1 MKRRLTY
8 AAILVVLADVLL
20 LGAAWHV
27 APALS
32 LTAALA
38 VPAVEPMLAP
48 LYVEPH
54 REDLAVD
61 VAGSPLRADVY
72 RPTRAYAGVVLVHD
86 TAHPGPEVE
95 SLARVLARR
104 GVSVVVPKEPM
115 DAATFA
121 VDYARTSGVPVRVA
135 TAAAFRHDDGA
146 RSAATRAAWA
156 WRLFR
161 LVSGLLAPR

>member
-8 AAILVVLADVLL
+8 AAVLVVLADVLL

-48 LYVEPH
+48 LYVEPQ

-72 RPTRAYAGVVLVHD
+72 RSTGAYAGVVLVHD
-86 TAHPGPEVE
+86 AAHAGPEVE

-104 GVSVVVPKEPM
+104 GVSVVVPKGPM
-115 DAATFA
+115 DVTSFAA
-121 VDYARTSGVPVRVA
+121 DYARTSGVPVRIA
-135 TAAAFRHDDGA
+135 TAAAFRQDDGA
-146 RSAATRAAWA
+146 RSPATRAAYA

-161 LVSGLLAPR
+161 LVNGLLAPR